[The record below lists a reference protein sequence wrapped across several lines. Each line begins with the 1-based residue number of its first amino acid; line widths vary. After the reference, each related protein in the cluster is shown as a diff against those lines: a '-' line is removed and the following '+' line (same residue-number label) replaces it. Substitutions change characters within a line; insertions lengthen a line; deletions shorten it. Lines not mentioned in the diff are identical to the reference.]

1 MEVGEKFFLVP
12 EWRDDAPPP
21 GRFRITVNPG
31 MAFGT
36 GVHESTRLCLEAM
49 EEFVRPGSDVLDVG
63 TGSGILAKAAELLGA
78 RRVIACDTDP
88 IAVEIAAMGFVG
100 SVDAVSDACADVVVA
115 NISPDA
121 IIPLAKELLRARRA
135 GGVLLASGI
144 EEHELADTLAALPE
158 TREVRRKGNWALLI
172 V

>member
-1 MEVGEKFFLVP
+1 
-12 EWRDDAPPP
+12 
-21 GRFRITVNPG
+21 